1 MKMLGKKIRR
11 IFNCCKKKTAQATQ
25 TNHPTLEA
33 KATQT
38 DPSTQDFLMFLEE
51 MLLEKREAIKELEIE
66 LECPVC
72 FEIVEG
78 EIYSCVLQ
86 HFVCFQCR
94 QLLVECPQCREPYP
108 PDLIRHRYVEK
119 RVDHL
124 ERLREEVG
132 RILQVL
138 EQ

>member
-86 HFVCFQCR
+86 HLVCFHCR
-94 QLLVECPQCREPYP
+94 
-108 PDLIRHRYVEK
+108 
-119 RVDHL
+119 
-124 ERLREEVG
+124 
-132 RILQVL
+132 
-138 EQ
+138 